1 MTSQESAVTP
11 NTYAKLFPEQ
21 LSNTCSPEAPE
32 ANCGPIAYLSALYQQ
47 ALSLEASSTASDRLL
62 LKQRRPDIGELL
74 LDPQTLEQP
83 LPALT
88 LAIRALTRQ
97 AQGHAGADVY
107 LPEHLA
113 NSGQHAGLP
122 FHYAQEQIKAVLK
135 QRQVPHFELLQKA
148 EYSYPNFCNGR
159 LRTPELRQVM
169 RNASGFSP
177 ALQALLLTDKPEK
190 NTVNGW
196 RAWYGYA
203 ETVPGTQAISEL
215 LEVET
220 YCQRTGISTEQLLEM
235 LAISGIDDNAN
246 AGFSAVRTSSAYRP
260 TGKPPLEDYHHGTA
274 YINTN
279 KSKRLTVKD
288 AQAEVG
294 IRLQFSALDY
304 RNLLCMYQMI
314 HLQRELGLPF
324 AEVDL
329 LLMAILRAE
338 GLQYNW
344 HLSPATLRALGVFRY
359 LKEAYGISAEQ
370 FAALILE
377 VSPHAVGESTPM
389 LDRVLNGPGSG
400 QMAQVEV
407 PLILDDRTFD
417 PNDGADGQ
425 LKVLPALC
433 VALGANEATTRDYLQ
448 QAQQALGLSTLTLSL
463 PLFSSLYR
471 LSRLHRLFKRSAVEG
486 QALIRLLG
494 QTGENLSAQLAGKPK
509 ISDQFA
515 PDVLDMLV
523 ALSNLDQ
530 WLRQEQILPSALLGA
545 LTATD
550 GAQLALDSKLVN
562 AIYELIPEIRK
573 ALQAYSQP
581 DWQRTAS
588 SEDALQTLAASL
600 LIKAFGGSGKGV
612 ALEQQHIAPLLRWC
626 ATSAKALLEDVLK
639 AAGKED
645 TEAPRLQT
653 PLDASLW
660 SKLARHCALIHLLR
674 LSPGALQALCDHP
687 QWFDLEEPEEVI
699 EAAAASIPTVSLD
712 QCYQLSR
719 LRQWVEVCRRNG
731 GDENDAILY
740 LTQQAHSTAPT
751 QVAAATEH
759 LGTLLGWPS
768 EQIQHACPHVK
779 KITYVDNDRPTFD
792 DYLTTLTKAENA
804 CFLKHDEGYLFRWF
818 IYRNTGAWGLND
830 INLQRIIDKLAAFL
844 ESNPGPLLLTPEQY
858 ARGYQPDRWA
868 KMGKEFESDS
878 KRGYFPLELEAL
890 NNGTVQSVEWLP
902 CVPTTISD
910 IDFILRIKGPCERT
924 GLSSEALLELSE
936 LQETSD
942 YDEFQACSQL
952 LLAGGDDTLR
962 EAVEPPMQEAWRDAL
977 VNYLLAHW
985 VPASPLLKA
994 HITGPDAL
1002 SDYCL
1007 TDVAVSSQVNTT
1019 PLNQAIGSLQNYM
1032 FRLFAHLE
1040 PGYTAAPPSSY
1051 TIADWQARLGQ
1062 YGTWKQRQEQYNHPE
1077 NLIHYSNR
1085 PNKSVAFQ
1093 ELEVELNQGKLDTS
1107 LLHTAICNYLA
1118 KFERVSN
1125 LQVVSGYLEG
1135 SDPRQGVYHLIG
1147 KTNSTPPEYFWR
1159 TLDMGLRD
1167 DKQRL
1172 SPLAWSEWEKIGL
1185 SPTGKIPESY
1195 YEEKKDD
1202 KVVQKFTCDAIRPV
1216 IIEGRRY
1223 VFWVERGT
1231 TDLPSGDSS
1240 NKTLPKMRKISVHY
1254 AFQQSD
1260 GNWSTGNE
1268 LMCLDGHDHQG
1279 KWGGDSN
1286 NAFLKDD
1293 TYIPGLIVVVDEE
1306 VCERK
1311 QDPWLVAMLY
1321 NCAGVLEIEE
1331 EGPAIEVLG
1340 LHERNDDYFLEAR
1353 DLLLIE
1359 KKDLGNTEKTAAMV
1373 NTLFASYS
1381 NVHCIQHT
1389 YNGRPLKFEHILTT
1403 DHASNGDSL
1412 SALDAK
1418 ARIIKEISAFTFSIK
1433 MGSQT
1438 GRSTTVKAGF
1448 TLPVDSGGSKSSD
1461 FKLKYMEAFVMGP
1474 KDEKFRSLG
1483 KFRIHSQNGLET
1495 TIPFECLDLGQYVFL
1510 VTFTPYQGGPLE
1522 NIEYTFKLQETAKK
1536 DEKWDILIKRNAN
1549 QAQYLDL
1556 TSVAREEPKLDTP
1569 VVRLNTLF
1577 GMNLVARASQGVE
1590 QVLAWA
1596 TQCLQEP
1603 GIDKYRPNPKLDF
1616 HGANGLYFRELFLH
1630 LPALVATRLTEQ
1642 RQFEEAEDWYQRYLF
1657 APYRTGD
1664 DELGRPAPWCTRPLA
1679 EVGSLSSTLQ
1689 QGVDPV
1695 SRVFVLSRYYQ
1706 QAVYLSLLENWR
1718 LQGDHYYRQSSLSNL
1733 NHAWLCYQQA
1743 LRLLGPLPR
1752 KDEASRWLPVV
1763 LAQVDAEQFRHPLN
1777 SRVIE
1782 LRNLLESRLHN
1793 LRHGLS
1799 LDGKAL
1805 PPLTWADESLDAFGS
1820 VQGGVSLMP
1829 QPYVRGRAPIPAYRF
1844 RQLLP
1849 LAKAA
1854 AQQLLDFGRHYMSLM
1869 EEEFNTS
1876 LSVQLKAQEIKLS
1889 EFALRLQREAISG
1902 IQLKKSGMLISREA
1916 AKAKHDYLSKLI
1928 DVGRSPEEEA
1938 ATAFNWIA
1946 NSAMLF
1952 SIPFQITAAAVDV
1965 SVPTIYG
1972 MAVGGN
1978 KLGAP
1983 MARTAMALE
1992 AVATAS
1998 KMVSDELQ
2006 TQAGYNRRAA
2016 EWEFD
2021 RSQVEW
2027 DIKVLD
2033 QQINETNIELN
2044 AATIALAQCEQE
2056 RTNLRE
2062 AYVSMTTGFTIIPI
2076 YNWLVARQEQIYGA
2090 AYDAVCS
2097 LCLGVEEAWRYEI
2110 GDYRRESF
2118 IDTTAWRDNYK
2129 GMLVGESLLTNL
2141 QHMENQYLLANERRL
2156 TIRKAFSLKEKKDW
2170 TTVFS
2175 KPDNN
2180 EQPKKDKPLTYTFG
2194 FKAADFDKSYP
2205 GHYLRQLKYVSVTFV
2220 LKAGSKLDDLS
2231 AILTQTASTT
2241 LLEADRDA
2249 AKVLRKG
2256 GKLEGITTLLRNPR
2270 QNQQI
2275 ALSSTVAEDG
2285 LGYEPGTW
2293 VYELM
2298 FHDGRYLPFEGTGA
2312 ISEWTLEILGGAAL
2326 EDPSII
2332 EDITFNM
2339 VYTAKAGDS
2348 AFTEEVRKLS

>member
-32 ANCGPIAYLSALYQQ
+32 ANCGPIAYLNALYQH
-47 ALSLEASSTASDRLL
+47 ALSLEASSTASDRMLL
-62 LKQRRPDIGELL
+62 AQRRPDIGELL
-74 LDPQTLEQP
+74 LDPHSLEQP

-97 AQGHAGADVY
+97 AQGHAGADAY
-107 LPEHLA
+107 LPEELA
-113 NSGQHAGLP
+113 YSGQHAGLP
-122 FHYAQEQIKAVLK
+122 FHYANEQIKAVLK

-177 ALQALLLTDKPEK
+177 ELQALLLDEK
-190 NTVNGW
+190 ALKSTGDGW
-196 RAWYGYA
+196 RAWYGYD
-203 ETVPGTQAISEL
+203 ETVTGKQAITEL
-215 LEVET
+215 LEVQT
-220 YCQRTGISTEQLLEM
+220 YCQRTGLSTEQVLEM
-235 LAISGIDDNAN
+235 IAVSGIDDNAK

-260 TGKPPLEDYHHGTA
+260 SGKPLANYYPGA
-274 YINTN
+274 VFINARRKQQLN
-279 KSKRLTVKD
+279 VKD
-288 AQAEVG
+288 AQAAVG
-294 IRLQFSALDY
+294 IRLQFSSLDY
-304 RNLLCMYQMI
+304 DCLSRMYQMI
-314 HLQRELGLPF
+314 HLQRELALPF

-329 LLMAILRAE
+329 LLISILRAE
-338 GLQYNW
+338 GQEGNW
-344 HLSPATLRALGVFRY
+344 HLSTATLRALGVFRY
-359 LKEAYGISAEQ
+359 LNEAYGVSAEQ
-370 FAALILE
+370 FAALVLE
-377 VSPHAVGESTPM
+377 VSPHTVGERVPM
-389 LDRVLNGPGSG
+389 LDRVLDGPGSG
-400 QMAQVEV
+400 QIEQVEA
-407 PLILDDRTFD
+407 PLVLDDRTFD

-433 VALGANEATTRDYLQ
+433 AALGASEATTRDYLQ
-448 QAQQALGLSTLTLSL
+448 QARQALGLSKLTLSL

-471 LSRLHRLFKRSAVEG
+471 LSRLHRLFKRSALEG

-494 QTGENLSAQLAGKPK
+494 QAGESLNAQLAGKPQ
-509 ISDQFA
+509 ISDPNA

-530 WLRQEQILPSALLGA
+530 WLRQEQILPTALLGA
-545 LTATD
+545 LSVTD
-550 GAQLALDSKLVN
+550 GAQIALDSKLEQ
-562 AIYELIPEIRK
+562 AICEMLPTIRK
-573 ALQAYSQP
+573 AMQGHGGTSAEE
-581 DWQRTAS
+581 A
-588 SEDALQTLAASL
+588 LAATL
-600 LIKAFGGSGKGV
+600 LIKAFGSTVKGMT
-612 ALEQQHIAPLLRWC
+612 LEQQHIAPLLRWS

-639 AAGKED
+639 AAGNND
-645 TEAPRLQT
+645 GDAPRLQG
-653 PLDASLW
+653 PLDTSLW
-660 SKLARHCALIHLLR
+660 PKVARHCALIHYLR
-674 LSPGALQALCDHP
+674 LSPGVLQALCDHP
-687 QWFDLEEPEEVI
+687 QWFDLEESETPPE
-699 EAAAASIPTVSLD
+699 ASAASIPPANLD

-719 LRQWVEVCRRNG
+719 LRQWIEVCRRNG
-731 GDENDAILY
+731 SDENDATLF
-740 LTQQAHSTAPT
+740 LTQQAHSIEPNR
-751 QVAAATEH
+751 VAVANER
-759 LGTLLGWPS
+759 LSTLIGWPS
-768 EQIQHACPHVK
+768 AQLQHALPHVE
-779 KITYVDNDRPTFD
+779 KITYIGNTRPTFD
-792 DYLTTLTKAENA
+792 DFLTTLTATEKSRFQELGEAK
-804 CFLKHDEGYLFRWF
+804 FFREVIF
-818 IYRNTGAWGLND
+818 RKTGAYTNYAP
-830 INLQRIIDKLAAFL
+830 LQGAIDKLVAFL
-844 ESNPGPLLLTPEQY
+844 EDNPGPLVLTPEQY
-858 ARGYQPDRWA
+858 EKGHKPELWA
-868 KMGKEFESDS
+868 KAAKEYQSS
-878 KRGYFPLELEAL
+878 SIHGYFPLELEAL
-890 NNGTVQSVEWLP
+890 ANGQVKSIEWIP

-910 IDFILRIKGPCERT
+910 IDFILRLKGLCERT
-924 GLSSEALLELSE
+924 GLSSEALLDLSA

-942 YDEFQACSQL
+942 YDEFQASSQL
-952 LLAGGDDTLR
+952 LLAGGDDALR
-962 EAVEPPMQEAWRDAL
+962 ETVEPPMQEAWRDAL
-977 VNYLLAHW
+977 VSYLLTHW

-1019 PLNQAIGSLQNYM
+1019 PLNHAIGSLQNYM

-1040 PGYTAAPPSSY
+1040 PGYTAAPPSSD
-1051 TIADWQARLGQ
+1051 TVADWQARLGQ

-1107 LLHTAICNYLA
+1107 MLHTAICNYLA

-1195 YEEKKDD
+1195 YEEKKNDE
-1202 KVVQKFTCDAIRPV
+1202 VVQTFTCDAIRPV

-1231 TDLPSGDSS
+1231 TDLPSGESS

-1268 LMCLDGHDHQG
+1268 LMCLDGHDQQG
-1279 KWGGDSN
+1279 KWAGDSN
-1286 NAFLKDD
+1286 DNAFLKNDK
-1293 TYIPGLIVVVDEE
+1293 YIPGLIVVVDEE
-1306 VCERK
+1306 ERDGK

-1321 NCAGVLEIEE
+1321 NCAGMTTTEAKQGSGAKVLDPEKFNNE
-1331 EGPAIEVLG
+1331 
-1340 LHERNDDYFLEAR
+1340 YFVEAR
-1353 DLLLIE
+1353 DLLLID
-1359 KKDLGNTEKTAAMV
+1359 KKNLGSIEKTSELV
-1373 NTLFASYS
+1373 NTLFYTYS
-1381 NVHCIQHT
+1381 HVNCVQHSH
-1389 YNGRPLKFEHILTT
+1389 NGRSLVFRQVAEGKVTPYTESYVIEEGDPYLKVLETFFFSTVSGMNKDRSIAMKFGFKAPANPIDSDPPENKFDAIDVFFKNTKDLDFRHYDTFELDNLIKREYEFPYYCYDLGTYSFRFSFNT
-1403 DHASNGDSL
+1403 GSGSL
-1412 SALDAK
+1412 RFEKDYIFEL
-1418 ARIIKEISAFTFSIK
+1418 E
-1433 MGSQT
+1433 G
-1438 GRSTTVKAGF
+1438 
-1448 TLPVDSGGSKSSD
+1448 
-1461 FKLKYMEAFVMGP
+1461 VMQ
-1474 KDEKFRSLG
+1474 KDE
-1483 KFRIHSQNGLET
+1483 
-1495 TIPFECLDLGQYVFL
+1495 
-1510 VTFTPYQGGPLE
+1510 
-1522 NIEYTFKLQETAKK
+1522 A
-1536 DEKWDILIKRNAN
+1536 WDILIKRNTD

-1556 TSVAREEPKLDTP
+1556 TTVASEEPKLDTP
-1569 VVRLNTLF
+1569 VVHLNTLF

-1603 GIDKYRPNPKLDF
+1603 QIDSNRPNPKLDF

-1657 APYRTGD
+1657 APYRIHE
-1664 DELGRPAPWCTRPLA
+1664 DEQGRPAPWCTRPLA
-1679 EVGSLSSTLQ
+1679 EVGSLSSSLQ
-1689 QGVDPV
+1689 LEVDPV

-1718 LQGDHYYRQSSLSNL
+1718 LQGDHFYRQPSLSNL

-1743 LRLLGPLPR
+1743 LRLLGPLPH
-1752 KDEASRWLPVV
+1752 KDEVSRWQPVA
-1763 LAQVDAEQFRHPLN
+1763 LAELDAAQFRRPLN
-1777 SRVIE
+1777 GRVIE
-1782 LRNLLESRLHN
+1782 LRNLLENRLYN

-1805 PPLTWADESLDAFGS
+1805 PPLTWADESLDAFANA
-1820 VQGGVSLMP
+1820 QGGVSLLP

-1854 AQQLLDFGRHYMSLM
+1854 AQQLLDFGRHYLRLI
-1869 EEEFNTS
+1869 EEDSNVSE
-1876 LSVQLKAQEIKLS
+1876 SVMLKAHEIKLA
-1889 EFALRLQREAISG
+1889 EFTTRIQKEAING
-1902 IQLKKSGMLISREA
+1902 LQVRKSGMLLSREA
-1916 AKAKHDYLSKLI
+1916 AKARHTYLSKLI

-1938 ATAFNWIA
+1938 ATALTWLATSQRVGGIIFQQLGALVDTTVPNIYG
-1946 NSAMLF
+1946 F
-1952 SIPFQITAAAVDV
+1952 SI
-1965 SVPTIYG
+1965 
-1972 MAVGGN
+1972 GGN
-1978 KLGAP
+1978 RLGAGL
-1983 MARTAMALE
+1983 TAGG
-1992 AVATAS
+1992 
-1998 KMVSDELQ
+1998 VSAEILADISQSIAGELQ
-2006 TQAGYNRRAA
+2006 VQAEYNRRAA

-2033 QQINETNIELN
+2033 EELKETGIELN
-2044 AATIALAQCEQE
+2044 AATIALAQCEQD
-2056 RTNLRE
+2056 RINLQE
-2062 AYVSMTTGFTIIPI
+2062 AYLALTEDTPF
-2076 YNWLVARQEQIYGA
+2076 YNWLVARQEQIYGT
-2090 AYDAVCS
+2090 AYDAVRS

-2110 GDYRRESF
+2110 GDYQRESF

-2129 GMLVGESLLTNL
+2129 GMLVGESLLNDL

-2156 TIRKAFSLKEKKDW
+2156 TIRKAFSLKARVGINHWVDSFKE
-2170 TTVFS
+2170 TAGS
-2175 KPDNN
+2175 KSR
-2180 EQPKKDKPLTYTFG
+2180 THTFE
-2194 FKAADFDKSYP
+2194 FKAVDFDQSYP

-2220 LKAGSKLDDLS
+2220 LKAGSKLEDLS
-2231 AILTQTASTT
+2231 AILTQTGSTT
-2241 LLEADRDA
+2241 LLEANNDA
-2249 AKVLRKG
+2249 VEALYKPAI
-2256 GKLEGITTLLRNPR
+2256 KLKDPKPLLRNPR

-2326 EDPSII
+2326 KDPSII

-2348 AFTEEVRKLS
+2348 AFTEAVRKLS